1 MSRRVVHLTG
11 DVWER
16 LEVPCRGCLFW
27 EFGEPGPSGV
37 DARADREEASVRKQA
52 WTTALLHAGIPAGR
66 AVLVDGRPV
75 GFVEFAP
82 SGELAPRRPPVPA
95 TDRNALVLTTMWVDP
110 AHRTRGL
117 GRLLV
122 REAVKAAIERGH
134 GEVQAHADRRWRPDT
149 CLLPITWLLHEG
161 FEVAREHPRYPLLH
175 LEVART
181 VRWSDS
187 LEHAVEEVRD
197 LLPRRAPAPRPAV
210 ESRRGADVP

>member
-16 LEVPCRGCLFW
+16 LDVPCRGCLFW
-27 EFGEPGPSGV
+27 QFGEPGPAERDDDGAEA
-37 DARADREEASVRKQA
+37 ARVRKQA
-52 WTTALLHAGIPAGR
+52 WTTALLHAGTPAGR
-66 AVLVDGRPV
+66 AVLVDGQPV

-82 SGELAPRRPPVPA
+82 AGELATRRPPVPP
-95 TDRNALVLTTMWVDP
+95 TDHDALVLTTMWVDP
-110 AHRTRGL
+110 AHRTNGI

-122 REAVKAAIERGH
+122 REAVRAAIERGH

-161 FEVAREHPRYPLLH
+161 FQVAREHPRYPLLH

-181 VRWSDS
+181 VRWADS
-187 LEHAVEEVRD
+187 LEQAVEEVRD
-197 LLPRRAPAPRPAV
+197 RLPRRATAPRPAV
-210 ESRRGADVP
+210 ESRGRIDTR